1 MNQDQLLA
9 RKLELTKLKR
19 LAQAKLRESFD
30 GLSPESRP
38 TEAQLEVLK
47 STANINWIVASN
59 RSGKTACGGRIVS
72 WWFNNEHPYL
82 ERPESW
88 GKGPLTILVV
98 GRLQEQIESEIWEKK
113 IKPFLAS
120 GSYTTQNIGGILKR
134 VIHKQTGN
142 RIIFFSHHD
151 AVNARDKVQ
160 AFTAPIVWL
169 DEMPTD
175 SGIISELI
183 MRTTTLKGYFYATF
197 TPLIE
202 NEEIYKIVETPS
214 KNARKFNLKIL
225 QNPSFKGREHEIEE
239 EIRALCAT
247 EAEFR
252 ARMYGEWYRSSDRV
266 IRVPP
271 EAKTSLPVT
280 YNTGWRHFALVDPAA
295 SGLVGFLVLAEDPS
309 NGTWYT
315 VKAKYLQGAAA
326 FDLVKQVEE
335 ELKGLNVKWRVC
347 DCNPAGFYKEA
358 HRVGILWQPYSDKAG
373 RKVETIEKTN
383 ETLARLRIRLTSAA
397 DLLESETA
405 RCKWSETD
413 DKIKKASRYHLIDC
427 LRYFVDLLPEFK
439 PFQNAPLT
447 ASQAVRREWH
457 RQRDER
463 FQKEKAKE
471 LKRFKVLGGRS
482 RLWT

>member
-1 MNQDQLLA
+1 MDQEELLVK
-9 RKLELTKLKR
+9 KLELSKLKR
-19 LAQAKLRESFD
+19 LAQVKLRDSFD
-30 GLSPESRP
+30 GLNPESRP
-38 TEAQLEVLK
+38 TEAQDEVLR
-47 STANINWIVASN
+47 SVANINWVVASN
-59 RSGKTACGGRIVS
+59 RSGKSQVGGRVVS

-82 ERPESW
+82 KRPESW

-98 GRLQEQIESEIWEKK
+98 GRLQEQIESELWEKK
-113 IKPFLAS
+113 IKPFLS
-120 GSYTTQNIGGILKR
+120 TGSYTPQNIGGVLKR
-134 VIHKQTGN
+134 IIHKGNGN
-142 RIIFFSHHD
+142 RILFFSHHD

-202 NEEIYKIVETPS
+202 NEEIYKIVETPG
-214 KNARKFNLKIL
+214 KNSRKFNLKIL
-225 QNPSFKGREHEIEE
+225 QNPAFAGRVHEIED

-252 ARMYGEWYRSSDRV
+252 ARMHGEWYRSSDRV

-271 EAKTSLPVT
+271 EAKSPLPGT
-280 YNTGWRHFALVDPAA
+280 YNRGWRHFAVVDPAA

-315 VKAKYLQGAAA
+315 VLAKYLQGAAA
-326 FDLVKQVEE
+326 FDLVKQVEDD
-335 ELKGLNVKWRVC
+335 LKELNVKWRVC

-358 HRVGILWQPYSDKAG
+358 HRVGLLWQPVSDKVG
-373 RKVETIEKTN
+373 RKIETIEKTN
-383 ETLARLRIRLTSAA
+383 ETLAKLRIRLTSAA

-439 PFQNAPLT
+439 PFQNSPLT

-457 RQRDER
+457 RQRDDR
-463 FQKEKAKE
+463 FRKEKASE
-471 LKRFKVLGGRS
+471 AKRFRVQGGRS
-482 RLWT
+482 QIWN